1 VNDNPIMPINN
12 KAWAQMKIDL
22 AEALRARGH
31 LQSRLKL
38 AEEGL
43 QGIQARVKADSKTI
57 KELSAERAIL
67 LVKVKDRDE
76 ELRGKAQLLV
86 VFIYLKS
93 PNRRSRIAYVFHSKS
108 KMRTCL
114 SIYSLIWQ
122 NSNRI
127 S

>member
-1 VNDNPIMPINN
+1 MSINN

-43 QGIQARVKADSKTI
+43 QGIQARAKADSKTI

-86 VFIYLKS
+86 VFIILEITLQAK
-93 PNRRSRIAYVFHSKS
+93 PN
-108 KMRTCL
+108 
-114 SIYSLIWQ
+114 SLRF
-122 NSNRI
+122 S
-127 S
+127 